1 MMVDPLAIN
10 VSGYYDPTA
19 YKAIRKLLK
28 SEEKKMD
35 IYNGDIFEVE
45 LNNGVHR
52 EVVVLS
58 VHDTYSTVLM
68 LCNNET
74 MPYGVNCLGMKYTEP
89 GMVQYMYHDK
99 FKSFIRS
106 MKDDEFS
113 DLMQAVV
120 DALGYDALVAKPE
133 KVDEKIV
140 LEPDTTNTGV
150 EWFSEE
156 LAQAMDERNVY
167 KELYDNLI
175 SSMLAK

>member
-1 MMVDPLAIN
+1 M
-10 VSGYYDPTA
+10 
-19 YKAIRKLLK
+19 
-28 SEEKKMD
+28 
-35 IYNGDIFEVE
+35 
-45 LNNGVHR
+45 
-52 EVVVLS
+52 VLS

-68 LCNNET
+68 LYNNET

-133 KVDEKIV
+133 KVDEKPN
-140 LEPDTTNTGV
+140 LEPETTNTGV

-156 LAQAMDERNVY
+156 LAQAKAERNVY